1 MAPWAVLLNME
12 RNAAAEIELYEEEEQ
27 TTRRSA
33 FWHMQAVFDKL
44 RLQPDS
50 DAPVVVASVETRP
63 HQAARPASSAI
74 LAKPRDEQR
83 PAWLGPEPGQ
93 GGVTVTRCA
102 WAVSPLERAVGGASD
117 ADCYGVLGIVANA
130 GVEQL
135 RQRFRQLVKQHHPDR
150 GGDEGAFR
158 DLASAYR
165 EALRRRSER

>member
-1 MAPWAVLLNME
+1 MARWAVLLDME
-12 RNAAAEIELYEEEEQ
+12 RNAAAETTLYEEEEP
-27 TTRRSA
+27 TTRRTA
-33 FWHMQAVFDKL
+33 FWHMHAVFDKL
-44 RLQPDS
+44 RLQSEPN
-50 DAPVVVASVETRP
+50 APVVLDPVETRP
-63 HQAARPASSAI
+63 QPAVRPPSAL

-93 GGVTVTRCA
+93 GAVTVTRCA

-135 RQRFRQLVKQHHPDR
+135 RQRFRQLVKQHHPDC